1 MFTIKIPKLSFGK
14 FVSGKII
21 TFQVIQEQL
30 LAKRHD
36 GDDTEMLHNV
46 FVKRRYLISQRE
58 RGSRKKI

>member
-21 TFQVIQEQL
+21 TFQVIEEQL

-36 GDDTEMLHNV
+36 DDTEMLHNV

-58 RGSRKKI
+58 RGSREKI